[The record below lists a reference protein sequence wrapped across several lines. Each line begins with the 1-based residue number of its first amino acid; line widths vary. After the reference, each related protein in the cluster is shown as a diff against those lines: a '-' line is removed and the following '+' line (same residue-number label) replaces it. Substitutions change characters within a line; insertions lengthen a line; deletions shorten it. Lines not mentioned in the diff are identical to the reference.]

1 VLAQGPY
8 WTGSV
13 SYYPKVIKAVFL
25 TGRFIPGFSFLDPRF
40 ERFVFEY
47 LILGSSFL
55 GPRSLIFVP
64 VAVGRVA
71 ADTCLYWL
79 RGVRLSV

>member
-1 VLAQGPY
+1 MLAQGPY

-47 LILGSSFL
+47 LILGFSFLDVLFLGPRFWVLVFGSSFL
-55 GPRSLIFVP
+55 GPRFWVLVP
-64 VAVGRVA
+64 
-71 ADTCLYWL
+71 
-79 RGVRLSV
+79 